1 MRSIVALKIL
11 LYDKA
16 TSAGSLIGVIAIVF
30 LVGQQLAVLFGLF
43 SYMSV
48 LVDHSAA
55 DIWVCTKNTDNINA
69 TDTLPERYA
78 DRINGLPI
86 IAWAEPVLFGNAT
99 FITRDGKAE
108 SLQVVGLQPSSHA
121 LWPWRF
127 HEGGVQDLL
136 QNEGMTLERLDLD
149 IYGNPEI
156 GDVFEVND
164 VRVRISAITQSIKG
178 FSGRMVFTNAVKAR
192 DILNTAPGRCKA
204 VAVKLQPGIPIE
216 EGIATI
222 RAVLPNTEIMSSAQL
237 SARTRIYYL
246 KNTGMGGSF
255 GFSTL
260 IGALV
265 GIIIITL
272 TMYTGVLQRQKDFA
286 VLRALGARKGDIVI
300 IVLCQS
306 LIIALA
312 GIFIGFLLLGA
323 FLNGTLDTS
332 LPAYMPRQIA
342 PMLALGTLLLCMMG
356 SVLAVRKA
364 ISVEPASVFR

>member
-16 TSAGSLIGVIAIVF
+16 TTAGSLIGVIAIVF

-48 LVDHSAA
+48 LVDHSGA
-55 DIWVCTKNTDNINA
+55 DIWICSKNTDNINA

-78 DRINGLPI
+78 DRVSGLSFVD
-86 IAWAEPVLFGNAT
+86 WAEPVLFGNAT
-99 FITRDGKAE
+99 FITTDGKAE
-108 SLQVVGLQPSSHA
+108 SLQIVGLRPSSRA

-127 HEGGVQDLL
+127 HEGSALNLL
-136 QNEGMTLERLDLD
+136 ENEGLTLERLDLGV
-149 IYGNPEI
+149 YGNPEI

-164 VRVRISAITQSIKG
+164 VRMRISAITQGIKG
-178 FSGRMVFTNAVKAR
+178 FSGRLAFTNVVKAR
-192 DILNTAPGRCKA
+192 KILKTTPGRCKA
-204 VAVKLQPGIPIE
+204 VVVKLKPGTALE
-216 EGIATI
+216 DGIAAI
-222 RAVLPNTEIMSSAQL
+222 QRVLPETEVMSSAQL
-237 SARTRIYYL
+237 SARTRIYYV

-255 GFSTL
+255 GFSTM

-286 VLRALGARKGDIVI
+286 VLRALGARKVDIFV

-306 LIIALA
+306 MIIALT
-312 GIFIGFLLLGA
+312 GIFIGFFLLGS
-323 FLNGTLDTS
+323 FLNGTVGTN
-332 LPAYMPRQIA
+332 LPVYMPRQLA
-342 PMLALGTLLLCMMG
+342 PMLAIGTLLLCMLG
-356 SVLAVRKA
+356 SLMAVRKA

>member
-1 MRSIVALKIL
+1 MRSTVALKIL

-55 DIWVCTKNTDNINA
+55 DIWICSKNTDNINA

-78 DRINGLPI
+78 DRINGLAF

-108 SLQVVGLQPSSHA
+108 SLQVVGLQPSSRA

-127 HEGGVQDLL
+127 HEGSVEDLL
-136 QNEGMTLERLDLD
+136 QNEGLTLEKLDLA
-149 IYGNPEI
+149 IYGNPEV

-178 FSGRMVFTNAVKAR
+178 FSGRMVFTNVVKAR
-192 DILNTAPGRCKA
+192 DILRLDPGRCKA
-204 VAVKLQPGIPIE
+204 IAVKLQDGISLE
-216 EGIATI
+216 DGIARI
-222 RAVLPNTEIMSSAQL
+222 QDVLPDTEVMSNAQL
-237 SARTRIYYL
+237 SASTRIYYL

-286 VLRALGARKGDIVI
+286 VLRALGARKRDILV

-306 LIIALA
+306 FIIALV
-312 GIFIGFLLLGA
+312 GIFIGFFLLGS
-323 FLNGTLDTS
+323 FLNGTVGTN
-332 LPAYMPRQIA
+332 LPVYMPRQIA
-342 PMLALGTLLLCMMG
+342 PMLAIGTLLLCMLG